1 LNQKISR
8 FNSIMELRESL
19 DERIEDLDNKINLQ
33 SKLIGDKIRD
43 GEQNN
48 TEELSDLKE
57 KLNLENS
64 KDKKSDNKKSKDKKS
79 DNKKSKDKKSDNKKT
94 KDKKSDNKK
103 KKSKKGQSE
112 NWIDYEGLHLY
123 NGIGTRGEIELYF
136 KSLEEMKAESERLKN
151 IRDSLEQL
159 MKSGIK
165 KELAGVGY
173 EQQDGPYELAFIKT
187 DSKREKFSFKSILTV
202 GCE

>member
-1 LNQKISR
+1 MNQKISR
-8 FNSIMELRESL
+8 FESILELQKSL
-19 DERIEDLDNKINLQ
+19 DVRIKDLNIKIDLQ
-33 SKLIGDKIRD
+33 SKLIGDKIRE

-48 TEELSDLKE
+48 AEELSDLKE
-57 KLNLENS
+57 KLNPANS
-64 KDKKSDNKKSKDKKS
+64 KDKKDDDKKSK
-79 DNKKSKDKKSDNKKT
+79 NKKT
-94 KDKKSDNKK
+94 TNKK

-123 NGIGTRGEIELYF
+123 NGVGTRGELELYF
-136 KSLEEMKAESERLKN
+136 KSLEEMKTESERLTN
-151 IRDSLEQL
+151 TRDSLEQL

-173 EQQDGPYELAFIKT
+173 EQDNGPYELAFIKT

>member
-8 FNSIMELRESL
+8 FESIVELQQSI
-19 DERIEDLDNKINLQ
+19 DIRIKDLNVKIDLQ
-33 SKLIGDKIRD
+33 SKLIGDKIRE

-48 TEELSDLKE
+48 AEELSDLKE
-57 KLNLENS
+57 KLNPTKSGDKKND
-64 KDKKSDNKKSKDKKS
+64 DKKSKNQKSK
-79 DNKKSKDKKSDNKKT
+79 NKKT
-94 KDKKSDNKK
+94 TDKK

-123 NGIGTRGEIELYF
+123 NGVGTRGELELYF
-136 KSLEEMKAESERLKN
+136 KSLEEMKTELERLTN
-151 IRDSLEQL
+151 TRDSLEQL

-173 EQQDGPYELAFIKT
+173 EQDNGPYELAFIKS

>member
-1 LNQKISR
+1 MNNKISR
-8 FNSIMELRESL
+8 FNSIIELKESL
-19 DERIEDLDNKINLQ
+19 DERIKDLDEKINLQ
-33 SKLIGDKIRD
+33 SKIIGDKIRV

-48 TEELSDLKE
+48 SEELSDLKE
-57 KLNLENS
+57 KLNPENS
-64 KDKKSDNKKSKDKKS
+64 KDKKSDNKKSENKKRESKKSDKKS
-79 DNKKSKDKKSDNKKT
+79 DNKRKP
-94 KDKKSDNKK
+94 
-103 KKSKKGQSE
+103 KKGKSE

-123 NGIGTRGEIELYF
+123 NGIGTRGELELYF
-136 KSLEEMKAESERLKN
+136 KSLEGMKAESERLKN

-173 EQQDGPYELAFIKT
+173 EQNDGPYELAFIKT
-187 DSKREKFSFKSILTV
+187 DAIREKFSFKSILTV

>member
-8 FNSIMELRESL
+8 FNSIQELRESL
-19 DERIEDLDNKINLQ
+19 DERIKDLDYKIELQ
-33 SKLIGDKIRD
+33 SKLIGDKIRE

-48 TEELSDLKE
+48 AEELSDLKD
-57 KLNLENS
+57 KLNPEKS
-64 KDKKSDNKKSKDKKS
+64 KDKKEGNKKGDNKKEGNKKEGNKKSKDKKTT
-79 DNKKSKDKKSDNKKT
+79 NQ
-94 KDKKSDNKK
+94 K

-123 NGIGTRGEIELYF
+123 NGIGTRGELELYF
-136 KSLEEMKAESERLKN
+136 KSLEEMKTESERLKN
-151 IRDSLEQL
+151 TRDSLEQL

-173 EQQDGPYELAFIKT
+173 EQHNGPYELAFIKT

>member
-1 LNQKISR
+1 MNQKISR
-8 FNSIMELRESL
+8 FESILELQKSL
-19 DERIEDLDNKINLQ
+19 DVRIKDLNDKIDLQ
-33 SKLIGDKIRD
+33 SKLIGDKIRE

-48 TEELSDLKE
+48 AEELSDLKE
-57 KLNLENS
+57 KLNPTNS
-64 KDKKSDNKKSKDKKS
+64 KDKKSDDKKSKNKKSTD
-79 DNKKSKDKKSDNKKT
+79 
-94 KDKKSDNKK
+94 KK

-123 NGIGTRGEIELYF
+123 NGVGTRGELELYF
-136 KSLEEMKAESERLKN
+136 KSLEEMKLESEKLTKT
-151 IRDSLEQL
+151 RDSLEQL

-173 EQQDGPYELAFIKT
+173 EQDDGPYELAFIKS

>member
-1 LNQKISR
+1 LNQKILR
-8 FNSIMELRESL
+8 FESIHELQKSL
-19 DERIEDLDNKINLQ
+19 DTRIKDLNIKIDLQ
-33 SKLIGDKIRD
+33 SKLIGDKIRE

-48 TEELSDLKE
+48 AEELSDLKE
-57 KLNLENS
+57 KLNPTNS
-64 KDKKSDNKKSKDKKS
+64 KDKKSDDKKSK
-79 DNKKSKDKKSDNKKT
+79 NKKT
-94 KDKKSDNKK
+94 TNKK
-103 KKSKKGQSE
+103 KKSKKGESE

-123 NGIGTRGEIELYF
+123 NGVGTRGELELYF
-136 KSLEEMKAESERLKN
+136 KSLEEMKTESERLTN
-151 IRDSLEQL
+151 TRNSLEQL

-173 EQQDGPYELAFIKT
+173 EQDSGPYELAFIKS

>member
-8 FNSIMELRESL
+8 FESILELQKSL
-19 DERIEDLDNKINLQ
+19 DVRIKDLNIKIDLQ
-33 SKLIGDKIRD
+33 SKLIGDKIRE

-48 TEELSDLKE
+48 AEELSDLKE
-57 KLNLENS
+57 KLTPTNS
-64 KDKKSDNKKSKDKKS
+64 KDKKDDDKKSK
-79 DNKKSKDKKSDNKKT
+79 NKKT
-94 KDKKSDNKK
+94 TNKK

-123 NGIGTRGEIELYF
+123 NGVGTRGELELYF
-136 KSLEEMKAESERLKN
+136 KSLEEMKTESERLTN
-151 IRDSLEQL
+151 TRDSLEQL

-173 EQQDGPYELAFIKT
+173 EQDNGPYELAFIKT

>member
-8 FNSIMELRESL
+8 FESILELQKSL
-19 DERIEDLDNKINLQ
+19 DIRIKDLNDKIDLQ
-33 SKLIGDKIRD
+33 SKLIGDKIRE

-48 TEELSDLKE
+48 AEELSDLKE
-57 KLNLENS
+57 KLNPTNS
-64 KDKKSDNKKSKDKKS
+64 KDKKSDDKKSKNKKSTD
-79 DNKKSKDKKSDNKKT
+79 
-94 KDKKSDNKK
+94 KK

-123 NGIGTRGEIELYF
+123 NGVGTRGELELYF
-136 KSLEEMKAESERLKN
+136 KSLEEMKIESEKLTKT
-151 IRDSLEQL
+151 RDSLEQL

-173 EQQDGPYELAFIKT
+173 EQDDGPYELAFIKT